1 MAGEQASFWRRKKWL
16 LWTAGSLLAVL
27 VGVAIAVAVLARR
40 VEPFLRARIVEALSE
55 HFHARVEL
63 DSFHIALGNGLRGE
77 WGVWAEGRGL
87 RIWPPAE
94 TAGIVAPGTALPDE
108 PLIKLGEFRF
118 HAPLRYQPGMPVD
131 LSEVRLRGLDV
142 HVPPRTHFLHG
153 GAHAGVATEAPDP
166 GVAAQPVSFRVER
179 IYCDGAHLELGTSKP
194 GKLPL
199 AFAITRLKLTGIT
212 PSGAMNFDAELTNPR
227 PRGEIHA
234 TGSFGPWQVA
244 DPGESPI
251 AGDYSFDHADL
262 SNFKGI
268 AGILS
273 STGHY
278 HGTLRDMVVDGETHT
293 PDFRLSHFG
302 NALPLETRFQ
312 ARVDGT
318 NGDTWLDTV
327 DATLGH
333 SHMTVQGQIVRVLA
347 AQSSGKPRVTGHDI
361 ALTAN
366 VDRGRVEDFIR
377 LTSHSPQPLL
387 TGAMTM
393 KTTLHIP
400 PGTEPVHERM
410 ALDGQFALEQVH
422 FTSGAIQDRIME
434 LSLRGQGRPGD
445 VKGTDSAGIQ
455 SRMQSSF
462 KLEDGVL
469 TLPDLDYTV
478 PGADIQLKGTYSLDG
493 GVLDFIGAAR
503 MEATVSKMVGGWKGF
518 LLKPADGFFKK
529 GGAGALIPIHISGT
543 RKKPEFGV
551 DFNRM
556 TTTTPERPGQQP

>member
-1 MAGEQASFWRRKKWL
+1 MAGEQVSFWRGKKWL
-16 LWTAGSLLAVL
+16 LWTAGGLLAVL
-27 VGVAIAVAVLARR
+27 AGLAIAVAVLARR
-40 VEPFLRARIVEALSE
+40 VEPFLRARIVEGLSD

-63 DSFHIALGNGLRGE
+63 DGFHIALGNGLRGE

-94 TAGIVAPGTALPDE
+94 AAGIVAPGAAQPDE
-108 PLIKLGEFRF
+108 PLIRLDEFGF
-118 HAPLRYQPGMPVD
+118 HAPLRYQPGVPVH
-131 LSEVRLRGLDV
+131 LSEVRLKGLDIR
-142 HVPPRTHFLHG
+142 VPPRTRFQRG
-153 GAHAGVATEAPDP
+153 GDHAGAATNAPHP
-166 GVAAQPVSFRVER
+166 GAQPVSFRVDS
-179 IYCDGAHLELGTSKP
+179 IDCDGARLELGSSKA

-199 AFAITRLKLTGIT
+199 EFVITHLKLTGIT
-212 PSGAMNFDAELTNPR
+212 ASGAMNFDAKLTNPR
-227 PRGEIHA
+227 PRGEIHTA
-234 TGSFGPWQVA
+234 GSFGPWQVA

-268 AGILS
+268 AGTLS

-278 HGTLRDMVVDGETHT
+278 QGTLRDIAVEGQTHT
-293 PDFRLSHFG
+293 PDFRLSYFG
-302 NALPLETRFQ
+302 NALPLETRFH

-318 NGDTWLDTV
+318 SGDTWLDRV
-327 DATLGH
+327 DAMLGH

-347 AQSSGKPRVTGHDI
+347 EQASGKPHVTGHDI

-377 LTSHSPQPLL
+377 LTSHSSQPLL
-387 TGAMTM
+387 TGALTM
-393 KTTLHIP
+393 KTALHIP
-400 PGTEPVHERM
+400 PGTVPIHKRI
-410 ALDGQFALEQVH
+410 ALDGQFVLEQAQ
-422 FTSGAIQDRIME
+422 FTSAAIQERIME

-445 VKGTDSAGIQ
+445 VKHTDSASIQ
-455 SRMQSSF
+455 SHMQSSF
-462 KLEDGVL
+462 RMEDGVL

-493 GVLDFIGAAR
+493 CALDFVGAAQTQ
-503 MEATVSKMVGGWKGF
+503 ATVSKMVGGWKGF

-529 GGAGALIPIHISGT
+529 GGSGALIPIHISGT
-543 RKKPEFGV
+543 RKDPVFGV

-556 TTTTPERPGQQP
+556 KTTTPERPGSQQ